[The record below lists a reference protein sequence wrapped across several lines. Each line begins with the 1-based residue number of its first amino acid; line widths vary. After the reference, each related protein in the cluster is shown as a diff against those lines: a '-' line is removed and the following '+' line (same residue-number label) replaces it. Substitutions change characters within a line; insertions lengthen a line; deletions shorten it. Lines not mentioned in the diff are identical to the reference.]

1 MELKVIVYR
10 RPNMFSVQNNMYNL
24 MGLGELEKLFT
35 IEGYKT
41 THKSVTWFYPERF
54 LNILE
59 QRALVARAEQAGF
72 QDVTIITHSVYIVQT
87 VNNTNIGI
95 VQDEHIPENAG
106 LFKLSNDA
114 SGMPNDAG
122 LGIIGGSICMNK

>member
-1 MELKVIVYR
+1 MKLSVIIYR
-10 RPNMFSVQNNMYNL
+10 RPNMFNVQNNMYNL

-59 QRALVARAEQAGF
+59 QRVLVERAEHAGF
-72 QDVTIITHSVYIVQT
+72 QDVTIITHSVYIAQV

-95 VQDEHIPENAG
+95 VQDADIPETAG

-114 SGMPNDAG
+114 SGMPDDTG
-122 LGIIGGSICMNK
+122 LGVLGGSIKTK

>member
-10 RPNMFSVQNNMYNL
+10 RPNMFAVQNNMYNL

-35 IEGYKT
+35 IEDYKT

-59 QRALVARAEQAGF
+59 QRALAARAEQAGF

-87 VNNTNIGI
+87 INNTNIGI

-114 SGMPNDAG
+114 SGMPDDTG

>member
-10 RPNMFSVQNNMYNL
+10 RPNMFKVQENLYNL
-24 MGLGELEKLFT
+24 MGLGELKNLFT

-41 THKSVTWFYPERF
+41 NQDEVTWFYPERF

-59 QRALVARAEQAGF
+59 QRLLAERAEKAGF
-72 QDVTIITHSVYIVQT
+72 KRVTIVTHSVYILQT

-95 VQDEHIPENAG
+95 IQDEHISEG
-106 LFKLSNDA
+106 EGVFKLSHDA
-114 SGMPNDAG
+114 SGMPDDAG
-122 LGIIGGSICMNK
+122 LGII